1 MSDTSTLTAI
11 KYKGRMIGLP
21 ITDPS
26 VLVSKEEL
34 YDISTTPGSTVPA
47 SVVKGEEMYV
57 GPAGNDY
64 KST

>member
-1 MSDTSTLTAI
+1 MSDTSTLIAI
-11 KYKGRMIGLP
+11 KYKGQMIGLP
-21 ITDPS
+21 ITDTS

-57 GPAGNDY
+57 GPAGNDR
-64 KST
+64 KSA